1 MTDCPGTRVLI
12 TTFDTWL
19 PHQKSNASD
28 DLVLA
33 LEAVAA
39 FPEDCEVLHALPVD
53 VDRAFGLIQAA
64 VQEHSPDYIFCC
76 GLAESRSRLNFE
88 LQAVCGE
95 QVRRS
100 PIPQA
105 YWDSLRTHWRCA
117 ELSEDA
123 GRFVCNGLYFRLLD
137 ERAQLGNPQVL
148 FVHVPWVTEANRAD
162 LMADFQLLLQRL
174 LAWPGGGGDRKS
186 LS

>member
-33 LEAVAA
+33 LEAESAL
-39 FPEDCEVLHALPVD
+39 PNDCQVLHGLPVD
-53 VDRAFGLIQAA
+53 VDAAFELIQAA
-64 VQEHSPDYIFCC
+64 VQDRTPDYLFCC
-76 GLAESRSRLNFE
+76 GMAETRSRLNFE
-88 LQAVCGE
+88 LQAVCGD

-100 PIPQA
+100 PIPEA
-105 YWDSLRTHWRCA
+105 YWNSLRTCWRCA

-123 GRFVCNGLYFRLLD
+123 GRFVCNGLYYRLLD
-137 ERAQLGNPQVL
+137 ERARLGNPQVL
-148 FVHVPWVTEANRAD
+148 FVHVPLVIEANQAD

-174 LAWPGGGGDRKS
+174 VAWPEDVWAMT
-186 LS
+186 